1 MCREALPHLLETKG
15 TIVNCASTA
24 SHFGHPWMAAYASS
38 KGGIAALTQAL
49 AVEYAKQGVRVNAIA
64 PGSVETGISTNIT
77 FPDGADFKLLP
88 RIMSPTGPGQPESVA
103 SVVAMLASDGRCPHD
118 RLARAGRRRHAR
130 MRFSIGLAYSPP
142 EHYVP
147 IAKAADEAGYHAIA
161 VSDHV
166 INLEELKTPYPYTP
180 DGSRRW
186 EPFTPW
192 PDPWVSIGAMA
203 AATERLSF
211 FTNVYVLP
219 MRNVFHVAKAV
230 GTAAAISGNRVALG
244 IGMGWCEEEFD
255 LMEQPFRKRGKRGRR
270 AARGAA
276 QGVDRRDGR
285 APRRVLRLPQARDEP
300 AAHRARC
307 RSTWAAPAMPRSS
320 GPPATTAGSPTSPPP
335 RSSATSASASTPTAP
350 STGAPTSPS
359 PWSGRPATPFDV
371 DAYRRVEDVGV
382 TDLLTMPWFF
392 YSGFTEDL
400 QEKIDGIHRF
410 AEEILSHF
418 EPEEGDV

>member
-1 MCREALPHLLETKG
+1 
-15 TIVNCASTA
+15 
-24 SHFGHPWMAAYASS
+24 
-38 KGGIAALTQAL
+38 
-49 AVEYAKQGVRVNAIA
+49 
-64 PGSVETGISTNIT
+64 
-77 FPDGADFKLLP
+77 
-88 RIMSPTGPGQPESVA
+88 
-103 SVVAMLASDGRCPHD
+103 
-118 RLARAGRRRHAR
+118 

-203 AATERLSF
+203 AATERLNF

-255 LMEQPFRKRGKRGRR
+255 LMEQPFRKRGRRADEQLEVMRKVWTGEMVEHHGDFYDFPKLEMNPPVTEPVPVYVGGTSDAALER
-270 AARGAA
+270 AARN
-276 QGVDRRDGR
+276 DGWISDLATTEELGDFR
-285 APRRVLRLPQARDEP
+285 KRID
-300 AAHRARC
+300 AHRATYG
-307 RSTWAAPAMPRSS
+307 RSDEPFAMV
-320 GPPATTAGSPTSPPP
+320 G
-335 RSSATSASASTPTAP
+335 SASDA
-350 STGAPTSPS
+350 
-359 PWSGRPATPFDV
+359 FDV
-371 DAYRRVEDVGV
+371 DAYRKVEAVGV

-400 QEKIDGIHRF
+400 QEKIDGTYRF

-418 EPEEGDV
+418 PPERER

>member
-1 MCREALPHLLETKG
+1 
-15 TIVNCASTA
+15 
-24 SHFGHPWMAAYASS
+24 
-38 KGGIAALTQAL
+38 
-49 AVEYAKQGVRVNAIA
+49 
-64 PGSVETGISTNIT
+64 
-77 FPDGADFKLLP
+77 
-88 RIMSPTGPGQPESVA
+88 
-103 SVVAMLASDGRCPHD
+103 
-118 RLARAGRRRHAR
+118 

-147 IAKAADEAGYHAIA
+147 LAKAADEAGYHAIA

-203 AATERLSF
+203 AATERLQF

-255 LMEQPFRKRGKRGRR
+255 LMEQPFRKRGKRGDEQLEVLRKVWTGEMVEHHGDFYDFPKLEMNPPVTAPVPVYVGGTSDAALQR
-270 AARGAA
+270 AARN
-276 QGVDRRDGR
+276 DGWISDLATTEELGDFR
-285 APRRVLRLPQARDEP
+285 KRID
-300 AAHRARC
+300 AHRAEYGR
-307 RSTWAAPAMPRSS
+307 ADEPFAMV
-320 GPPATTAGSPTSPPP
+320 G
-335 RSSATSASASTPTAP
+335 SASDA
-350 STGAPTSPS
+350 
-359 PWSGRPATPFDV
+359 FDV
-371 DAYRRVEDVGV
+371 DAYRKVEDVGV

-400 QEKIDGIHRF
+400 QEKIDGTYRF
-410 AEEILSHF
+410 AEEILTHF
-418 EPEEGDV
+418 EES

>member
-1 MCREALPHLLETKG
+1 
-15 TIVNCASTA
+15 
-24 SHFGHPWMAAYASS
+24 
-38 KGGIAALTQAL
+38 
-49 AVEYAKQGVRVNAIA
+49 
-64 PGSVETGISTNIT
+64 
-77 FPDGADFKLLP
+77 
-88 RIMSPTGPGQPESVA
+88 
-103 SVVAMLASDGRCPHD
+103 
-118 RLARAGRRRHAR
+118 

-203 AATERLSF
+203 AATERLNF

-255 LMEQPFRKRGKRGRR
+255 LMEQPFRKRGKRADEQLEVMRKVWTGEMVEHHGEFYDFPNLEMNPPVTAPVPVYVGGTSDAALKR
-270 AARGAA
+270 AARN
-276 QGVDRRDGR
+276 DGWISDLATTEELGDFR
-285 APRRVLRLPQARDEP
+285 KRID
-300 AAHRARC
+300 AHRAEYG
-307 RSTWAAPAMPRSS
+307 RSDAPFAMV
-320 GPPATTAGSPTSPPP
+320 G
-335 RSSATSASASTPTAP
+335 SASDA
-350 STGAPTSPS
+350 
-359 PWSGRPATPFDV
+359 FDV
-371 DAYRRVEDVGV
+371 DAYRKVEDVGV

-400 QEKIDGIHRF
+400 QEKIDGTHRF

-418 EPEEGDV
+418 EPDEGDV